1 MPLKLLHITPHLG
14 CGVGRVLSQVA
25 GYHAAHQT
33 GVEERFI
40 SLERAQKMQFVDAI
54 MATGAPVLFEV
65 NAEELKAHLAWAD
78 IVQLEWWHHP
88 AMAQWLHQ
96 NNGFSARL
104 AIWSHTSGLHYP
116 SFPAG
121 LVQLPQVF
129 MATTAASPA
138 GVVVPSSGG
147 FDDIPVRE
155 TYRAG
160 APRYGYLG
168 SLGSAKLHPDI
179 MEFLDAAPEGF
190 RLAVYGEN
198 EASSPLKPSLRVQRM
213 GYTNQPAEA
222 LAQMEVL
229 VYLLNPLHYG
239 TTENALLEA
248 MAAGVVPVVMNNAVE
263 SAIVKHGIT
272 GLVVDSPASFAEAL
286 AYLESKPD
294 DRIRMAQAA
303 SADIRARFS
312 LAATVK
318 ALMTQYGEIASQPLR
333 GFDFSAVYGDGP
345 FAWFVAGLGRYA
357 PLFADGAEASQRSA
371 RLALPFLYEPNKS
384 SVFHYQ
390 RYFPEDAALTHW
402 AQVLEA
408 EHAHR

>member
-1 MPLKLLHITPHLG
+1 MTLKLLHITPHLG

-25 GYHAAHQT
+25 GYHATHQT

-54 MATGAPVLFEV
+54 TAVGAPVLFDV
-65 NAEELKAHLAWAD
+65 NAEELKAQLAWAD
-78 IVQLEWWHHP
+78 IIQLEWWHHP
-88 AMAQWLHQ
+88 AMAQWLHA
-96 NNGFSARL
+96 NNGFSGRL

-116 SFPAG
+116 SFPSG
-121 LVQLPQVF
+121 LARLPHVF

-138 GVVVPSSGG
+138 GVAVPSSGG

-155 TYRAG
+155 NHHTG

-168 SLGSAKLHPDI
+168 SLGSAKLHPHI
-179 MEFLDAAPEGF
+179 MDFVDAAPESF
-190 RLAVYGEN
+190 RLAVYGDDEP
-198 EASSPLKPSLRVQRM
+198 SSPLMPSPRVAPM
-213 GYTNQPAEA
+213 GYTNQPATA
-222 LAQMEVL
+222 LAQMDVL

-248 MAAGVVPVVMNNAVE
+248 MAAGVVPIVMNNAVE

-272 GLVVDSPASFAEAL
+272 GMVVDSPASFAEAL
-286 AYLESKPD
+286 AYLESQPEA
-294 DRIRMAQAA
+294 RIRMAQAA

-312 LAATVK
+312 LAATVQ
-318 ALMTQYGEIASQPLR
+318 ALRTQYQMIASQPVR
-333 GFDFSAVYGDGP
+333 SFDFSAVYGDSP
-345 FAWFVAGLGRYA
+345 FAWFVAGFGRYA
-357 PLFADGAEASQRSA
+357 PLFADGAEESKRAA

-390 RYFPEDAALTHW
+390 RYFPEDASLTHW
-402 AQVLEA
+402 AKVLEG